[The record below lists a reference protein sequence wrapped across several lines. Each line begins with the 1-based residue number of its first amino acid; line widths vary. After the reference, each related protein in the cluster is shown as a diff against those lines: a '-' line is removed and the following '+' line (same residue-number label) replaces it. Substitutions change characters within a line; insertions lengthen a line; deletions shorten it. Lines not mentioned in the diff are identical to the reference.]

1 MFIAASALY
10 SALAAFFMRG
20 TMMAR
25 GFVEG
30 GPKLLLRIEG
40 AAIFIFALI
49 AYSRTGQ
56 SWWLFVL
63 LFLAP
68 DLSMLAYFANARIG
82 AACYN
87 FVHTLSLP
95 IALFCAGLL
104 LHLSFALV
112 LATIWFAHIGFDRLL
127 GYGLKYASDF
137 RDTHLGRI
145 GRPA

>member
-1 MFIAASALY
+1 
-10 SALAAFFMRG
+10 
-20 TMMAR
+20 MAT

-49 AYSRTGQ
+49 AYSRTGH

-68 DLSMLAYFANARIG
+68 DLSMLAYLANPRVG

-95 IALFCAGLL
+95 IALFCAALF
-104 LHLSFALV
+104 LHLPLALV
-112 LATIWFAHIGFDRLL
+112 LATIWFAHIGFDRML
-127 GYGLKYASDF
+127 GYGLKYASAF
-137 RDTHLGRI
+137 GDTHLGRI
-145 GRPA
+145 GKVD